1 MASSS
6 NPLATGAAID
16 ASDIDVP
23 AEGGPLKAHLAR
35 PSGGGAGPGIVV
47 IHENRGLVP
56 YVRDVADG
64 LASEGY
70 IAVAPDLLTREGG
83 TASIADVP
91 PVLSEIPR
99 ERHTAD
105 ALACIAYLQGLGA
118 TRIGIIGFC
127 FGGGVVWR
135 TATVSPDLAAA
146 VPFYGANPPLGDVS
160 NIKAAVHA
168 AYGEKDERIN
178 AGIDDINAALATA
191 GVTAEHKIYAN
202 AGHAFHNHTNPPERY
217 NAEAA
222 KEAWADALAWFA
234 THLKA

>member
-16 ASDIDVP
+16 SSDVDVP

-35 PSGGGAGPGIVV
+35 PSGGAAGPAVVV
-47 IHENRGLVP
+47 IHENRGLQP
-56 YVRDVADG
+56 YLRDVADG
-64 LASEGY
+64 LAGAGY

-83 TASIADVP
+83 TASIADIP

-105 ALACIAYLQGLGA
+105 ALACIDYLKGLGA
-118 TRIGIIGFC
+118 TKIGIIGFC

-135 TATVSPDLAAA
+135 TSVASADLAAA
-146 VPFYGANPPLGDVS
+146 VPFYGANPPLEEVS

-168 AYGEKDERIN
+168 AYGAKDERIN
-178 AGIDDINAALATA
+178 AGIADINAALSAA
-191 GVTAEHKIYAN
+191 GVTAEHKIYDD

-217 NAEAA
+217 NAAAA
-222 KEAWADALAWFA
+222 KEAWADALAFFDK
-234 THLKA
+234 HLK